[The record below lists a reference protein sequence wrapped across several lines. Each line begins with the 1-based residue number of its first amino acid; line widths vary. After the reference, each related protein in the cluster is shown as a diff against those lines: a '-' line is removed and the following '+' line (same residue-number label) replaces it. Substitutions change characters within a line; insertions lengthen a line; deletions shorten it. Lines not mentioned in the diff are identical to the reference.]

1 MKNDLK
7 DFLII
12 EKERLDLMDV
22 IFDGEDGVEIFFY
35 KKAMPM
41 ILRTIK
47 GIEIDQEFDGDLINE
62 KGILNLIKMSI
73 VKYLY
78 NILELLNSNDSEI
91 LSDYHE
97 DVQRLARY
105 ENFIIKLLACENLDI
120 MTRGILNDLKDGY
133 KIVFWTIDM
142 LKRKGINAEKL
153 DEIEESLKEELENA
167 CNKTS

>member
-35 KKAMPM
+35 KKAMSM
-41 ILRTIK
+41 ILRTM
-47 GIEIDQEFDGDLINE
+47 GVIELDKDFDGDLIKE
-62 KGILNLIKMSI
+62 EGALNLIKMSI
-73 VKYLY
+73 VKYLH
-78 NILELLNSNDSEI
+78 NILELLNSDDPEI

-97 DVQRLARY
+97 DIQRLARY
-105 ENFIIKLLACENLDI
+105 EFFIIVTLNCGNLDR
-120 MTRGILNDLKDGY
+120 MAKGILNDLKDGY

-153 DEIEESLKEELENA
+153 DEFEKSLKEELENA

>member
-7 DFLII
+7 EFLII

-35 KKAMPM
+35 KKAMSM

-47 GIEIDQEFDGDLINE
+47 GIELDKDFDGDLIKE
-62 KGILNLIKMSI
+62 EGALNLIKMSI
-73 VKYLY
+73 VKYLH
-78 NILELLNSNDSEI
+78 NILELLNSDDPEI

-120 MTRGILNDLKDGY
+120 IARGIFNDLKDGY
-133 KIVFWTIDM
+133 KIVFWTMDM
-142 LKRKGINAEKL
+142 LKRKGINAEKE

>member
-12 EKERLDLMDV
+12 EKERLDLIDV

-97 DVQRLARY
+97 DVQRLAHY
-105 ENFIIKLLACENLDI
+105 EFFIIVTLNCGNLDR
-120 MTRGILNDLKDGY
+120 MAKGIFNDLKDGY
-133 KIVFWTIDM
+133 KSVFWTADM
-142 LKRKGINAEKL
+142 LKRKGNNIEKT
-153 DEIEESLKEELENA
+153 DEFEKSLKEELENA